1 MAFPLPFPNRLQ
13 IASNK
18 GTRVST
24 ESDFRMSDLPSVLD
38 FYLRVRAPGIT
49 TSEENMIYLG
59 SHLQNYPPVILGSM
73 ESAPEGLNFGSM

>member
-1 MAFPLPFPNRLQ
+1 MAFPLPFPKRLQ

-24 ESDFRMSDLPSVLD
+24 ESDFRMADLPSVLD

-59 SHLQNYPPVILGSM
+59 SRLQNYLPVTLGSV
-73 ESAPEGLNFGSM
+73 EPGPEGLNFGST